1 MSKEKLSAKRITIWI
16 CVNYGIFVLGFFIL
30 EVWEQISTLCGAISS

>member
-16 CVNYGIFVLGFFIL
+16 CVIMAYLYLAFLFW